1 MTTEHEHQIERFES
15 QKVKALGEI
24 SNKLEKIWAMLVLLF
39 VIVLMAAMSYL
50 GNLHS
55 FFKNWVS

>member
-1 MTTEHEHQIERFES
+1 MTEDHEHQIQRFES
-15 QKVKALGEI
+15 QKVKALEEI
-24 SNKLEKIWAMLVLLF
+24 SNKLEKIWTMLVLLF
-39 VIVLMAAMSYL
+39 VIVLMATMSYL